1 MPWQWPW
8 TPRTQDRALFNIGD
22 APAVQSWAGVSVTP
36 DRALRLS
43 TVWGCVRLLSD
54 SVSTLPLQVFRDDE
68 RDPLPTPRLLARPS
82 ADHPELSDW
91 LWAVMASLLL
101 RGNAW
106 GMISDRA
113 GAGLLPAQVDLL
125 DPDRV
130 GVQEDRDAPPVIR
143 VDGAEVDRAELWHVK
158 AYPVAGSIL
167 GMSPIAYA
175 RESIGLGLA
184 AERFG
189 AQFFG
194 EGAVPTGVIES
205 DDARLKQE
213 GADRLMA
220 MWMMR
225 HRGHHKPAIL
235 AGAKYRNITI
245 APEEAQFVETQK
257 FNVSTICRF
266 FGVPAGMMAGSELA
280 GHEDYSSPEMRS
292 VDFLQYTLRPWLHRL
307 ERAISSQLLPR
318 TQRAKFNAG
327 AILRPTLRERYEAH
341 RLGIE
346 AGWLLRSEV
355 RELED
360 RPPVAGIDDQPEAPT
375 SGGGAVA

>member
-1 MPWQWPW
+1 MPWRWPW
-8 TPRTQDRALFNIGD
+8 TRTHDRALFNIGD
-22 APAVQSWAGVSVTP
+22 IPPVQSWAGVSVTP

-43 TVWGCVRLLSD
+43 TVWGCVRLLAD

-106 GMISDRA
+106 GMVTDRA
-113 GAGLLPAQVDLL
+113 GVLPAQVDLL

-143 VDGAEVDRAELWHVK
+143 VDGAEVDRGELWHVK

-167 GMSPIAYA
+167 GMSPIRYA
-175 RESIGLGLA
+175 AESIGLGLA

-194 EGAVPTGVIES
+194 EGAVPSGVIES
-205 DDARLKQE
+205 EQRI
-213 GADRLMA
+213 DREAALA
-220 MWMMR
+220 LQATWMLR
-225 HRGHHKPAIL
+225 HQGRHKPAVL
-235 AGAKYRNITI
+235 GSGGKYRNISI
-245 APEEAQFVETQK
+245 APEEAQFIETQK
-257 FNVSTICRF
+257 LNAAAICRLY
-266 FGVPAGMMAGSELA
+266 GIPAGMMAGVELA
-280 GHEDYSSPEMRS
+280 GHEDYSSPEQRAT
-292 VDFLQYTLRPWLHRL
+292 DFLTFGLRPWLHRL
-307 ERAISSQLLPR
+307 ERAVSTLLPR
-318 TQRAKFNAG
+318 TQAAKFNAG
-327 AILRPTLRERYEAH
+327 AMVRATLLDRYQAH
-341 RLGIE
+341 KLGIDG
-346 AGWLLRSEV
+346 GWLLRSEV

-360 RPPVAGIDDQPEAPT
+360 RPPVEGIDDQPPPAPV
-375 SGGGAVA
+375 GAIA

>member
-1 MPWQWPW
+1 MPWRWPW
-8 TPRTQDRALFNIGD
+8 TRTQDRALFNIGD
-22 APAVQSWAGVSVTP
+22 VPAVQSWAGVAVNPNT
-36 DRALRLS
+36 ALRLS
-43 TVWGCVRLLSD
+43 TVWGCVRLLAD
-54 SVSTLPLQVFRDDE
+54 SVSTLPLQVFRDEE

-101 RGNAW
+101 RGNCW
-106 GMISDRA
+106 GMISDRS

-130 GVQEDRDAPPVIR
+130 GVTEDRDAPPVIR
-143 VDGAEVDRAELWHVK
+143 VDGAEVDRAELFHVK

-175 RESIGLGLA
+175 KESIGLGLA

-194 EGAVPTGVIES
+194 EGAVPSGVIEA
-205 DDARLKQE
+205 D
-213 GADRLMA
+213 DRLTFDQA
-220 MWMMR
+220 RDLVEMWMLR
-225 HRGHHKPAIL
+225 HQGRHKPAVL
-235 AGAKYRNITI
+235 GAAKYRNITI
-245 APEEAQFVETQK
+245 APEEAQFVETQR

-266 FGVPAGMMAGSELA
+266 YGIDPRMMGGESG
-280 GHEDYSSPEMRS
+280 GHMDYSSPEMLATDYLR
-292 VDFLQYTLRPWLHRL
+292 FTLAPWLHRL

-318 TQRAKFNAG
+318 TQRAKFNAS
-327 AILRPTLRERYEAH
+327 ALVRATLRERYEAH
-341 RLGIE
+341 KLALEG
-346 AGWLLRSEV
+346 GWLTVDEV

-360 RPPVAGIDDQPEAPT
+360 RPPLPPAE
-375 SGGGAVA
+375 GGAVA

>member
-1 MPWQWPW
+1 MPWRWPW
-8 TPRTQDRALFNIGD
+8 TRTHDRALWNVGD
-22 APAVQSWAGVSVTP
+22 VPMPATWSGQPVTP

-43 TVWGCVRLLSD
+43 TVWGCVRLLAD
-54 SVSTLPLQVFRDDE
+54 SVSTLPLAVYRDDE

-91 LWAVMASLLL
+91 LWATMASLLL

-106 GMISDRA
+106 GMITDRA

-125 DPDRV
+125 DPDSVTVNESGDVPEIRV
-130 GVQEDRDAPPVIR
+130 GGEV
-143 VDGAEVDRAELWHVK
+143 VDRAELFHVK

-167 GMSPIAYA
+167 GMSPITYA
-175 RESIGLGLA
+175 RESVGLGLA

-194 EGAVPTGVIES
+194 EGAVPSGVIEA
-205 DDARLKQE
+205 DDPRLKQE

-245 APEEAQFVETQK
+245 SPEESQFVETQR

-266 FGVPAGMMAGSELA
+266 YGVPPVMMGGETG
-280 GHEDYSSPEMRS
+280 GHEDYSSPEMRATELLT
-292 VDFLQYTLRPWLHRL
+292 FTLRPWLLRL
-307 ERAISSQLLPR
+307 ERAVSTLLPR
-318 TQRAKFNAG
+318 AQVAKFNAG
-327 AILRPTLRERYEAH
+327 GMVRATLRERYEAH
-341 RLGIE
+341 KIALE
-346 AGWLLRSEV
+346 AGFLTVDEV
-355 RELED
+355 RALED
-360 RPPVAGIDDQPEAPT
+360 RPPLE
-375 SGGGAVA
+375 GGAVA

>member
-8 TPRTQDRALFNIGD
+8 RRTSDRALFNVG
-22 APAVQSWAGVSVTP
+22 AVPVMQSWSGQTVTP
-36 DRALRLS
+36 DRAMRLS
-43 TVWGCVRLLSD
+43 TVWGCVRLLAD
-54 SVSTLPLQVFRDDE
+54 SVSTLPLQVFRGDE
-68 RDPLPTPRLLARPS
+68 RDPLPTPPLLQRPS

-91 LWAVMASLLL
+91 LWAVMACLLL

-106 GMISDRA
+106 GAITDRT

-130 GVQEDRDAPPVIR
+130 SVTEARDAPPVIR
-143 VDGAEVDRAELWHVK
+143 VDGQEVDRAELWHVK

-167 GMSPIAYA
+167 GMSPVAYA

-194 EGAVPTGVIES
+194 EGAVPAGVIEA
-205 DDARLKQE
+205 D
-213 GADRLMA
+213 DRLTQEQA
-220 MWMMR
+220 MMLMEGWMLR
-225 HRGHHKPAIL
+225 HQGRHKPAVL
-235 AGAKYRNITI
+235 GGAKYRNISV
-245 APEEAQFVETQK
+245 APEEAQFIETQR

-266 FGVPAGMMAGSELA
+266 YGVPPVMMGGETG
-280 GHEDYSSPEMRS
+280 GHEDYSSPEMRATE
-292 VDFLQYTLRPWLHRL
+292 FLQFTLRPWLTRV
-307 ERAISSQLLPR
+307 ERAVSGLLPR
-318 TQRAKFNAG
+318 AQRAKFNAG
-327 AILRPTLRERYEAH
+327 GFVRATLRERYEAH

-360 RPPVAGIDDQPEAPT
+360 RPPIPGIDEPPPT
-375 SGGGAVA
+375 GVVA

>member
-1 MPWQWPW
+1 MPWRWPW
-8 TPRTQDRALFNIGD
+8 TPRTQDRALWQIGD
-22 APAVQSWAGVSVTP
+22 VPLQATAAGLPVTP

-43 TVWGCVRLLSD
+43 TVWGCVRLLAD
-54 SVSTLPLQVFRDDE
+54 SVSTLPLAVYRDDE

-91 LWAVMASLLL
+91 LWATMASLLL

-106 GMISDRA
+106 GMITDRA

-125 DPDRV
+125 DPDSVTVNESGDVPEIRV
-130 GVQEDRDAPPVIR
+130 GGEV
-143 VDGAEVDRAELWHVK
+143 VDRAELWHVK

-167 GMSPIAYA
+167 GMSPITYA
-175 RESIGLGLA
+175 RESVGLGLA

-194 EGAVPTGVIES
+194 EGAVPSGVIEA
-205 DDARLKQE
+205 DDPRLKQE

-245 APEEAQFVETQK
+245 SPEESQFVETQR

-266 FGVPAGMMAGSELA
+266 YGVPPVMMGGETG
-280 GHEDYSSPEMRS
+280 GHEDYSSPEMRATELLT
-292 VDFLQYTLRPWLHRL
+292 FTLRPWLLRL
-307 ERAISSQLLPR
+307 ERAVSTLLPR
-318 TQRAKFNAG
+318 AQVAKFNAG
-327 AILRPTLRERYEAH
+327 GMVRATLRERYEAH
-341 RLGIE
+341 KIALE
-346 AGWLLRSEV
+346 AGFLTVDEV
-355 RELED
+355 RALED
-360 RPPVAGIDDQPEAPT
+360 RPPLE
-375 SGGGAVA
+375 GGAVA

>member
-8 TPRTQDRALFNIGD
+8 TRTQDRALWQVGGI
-22 APAVQSWAGVSVTP
+22 PASPTWSGQSVTP
-36 DRALRLS
+36 DQALRLS
-43 TVWGCVRLLSD
+43 TVWGCVRLLAD
-54 SVSTLPLQVFRDDE
+54 SVSTLPLAVFRDDE
-68 RDPLPTPRLLARPS
+68 RDPLPTPRLLHRPS
-82 ADHPELSDW
+82 ADHPELADW
-91 LWAVMASLLL
+91 LWAIMGSLLT

-106 GMISDRA
+106 GMITDRA
-113 GAGLLPAQVDLL
+113 GVQPSQVDLL
-125 DPDRV
+125 DPDQV
-130 GVQEDRDAPPVIR
+130 SVEQQTDSPPVIR
-143 VDGAEVDRAELWHVK
+143 VAGQEVDRAELFHVK

-194 EGAVPTGVIES
+194 EGAVPSGVIES
-205 DDARLKQE
+205 DQRL
-213 GADRLMA
+213 DREAALTLVET
-220 MWMMR
+220 WMLR
-225 HRGHHKPAIL
+225 HQGRHKPAVL
-235 AGAKYRNITI
+235 GAAKYRQITV
-245 APEEAQFVETQK
+245 APEEAQFVETQR

-266 FGVPAGMMAGSELA
+266 YGVPPVMMGGETG
-280 GHEDYSSPEMRS
+280 GHEDYSSPEMRATE
-292 VDFLQYTLRPWLHRL
+292 FLQFTLAPWLHRL

-327 AILRPTLRERYEAH
+327 AIVRATLRERYEAH

-360 RPPVAGIDDQPEAPT
+360 RPPIPGIDEQPPPAP
-375 SGGGAVA
+375 GAVA